1 MSLQETT
8 PFFSVIIPTYNRS
21 KAVVQAVES
30 VLKQTYT
37 NFEVLVIDD
46 GSTDDTSTVTKTL
59 SKQDK
64 RIVYIFQ
71 ENQERSAA
79 RNNGVA
85 IAKGEFVCF
94 LDSDDAFLPNHLALL
109 AKTIDRKDKVVALYH
124 VHGELRNREKAT
136 PITFP
141 EHVENENKLKYVLS
155 TAIIPTS
162 FVCVSKEILEKIRF
176 NTDLYVGEDRELWS
190 RIVTEYPIILS
201 NQQTVVQY
209 DLGDRTVDI
218 SNLKTAKENLRTTQ
232 LILKR
237 IKTDSPRRLQRQLL
251 SSAYFKLAQSYGA
264 NNKSAISIAFTL
276 RAIITHQNEYTPSLL
291 IFLIKTSGLGFL
303 LPSRFK

>member
-1 MSLQETT
+1 MSLQETA

-21 KAVVQAVES
+21 KAVVKAIES

-37 NFEVLVIDD
+37 NFELLVIDD
-46 GSTDDTSTVTKTL
+46 GSTDDTSIVMKTL
-59 SKQDK
+59 SEQDN
-64 RIVYIFQ
+64 RIVYVFQ

-85 IAKGEFVCF
+85 LAKGEFICF
-94 LDSDDAFLPNHLALL
+94 LDSDDALLPNHLLEL
-109 AKTIDRKDKVVALYH
+109 AKAIDSKNKATALYH
-124 VHGELRNREKAT
+124 VNGELRNAEKAT
-136 PITFP
+136 QITFP
-141 EHVENENKLKYVLS
+141 EHMANENKLEYVLS

-162 FVCVSKEILEKIRF
+162 FVCISKEILEKHRF
-176 NTDLYVGEDRELWS
+176 NTDLHVGEDRELWS

-232 LILKR
+232 LILKHL
-237 IKTDSPRRLQRQLL
+237 KTDLPRRLQRQML
-251 SSAYFKLAQSYGA
+251 SSAYFKLAQSYDA
-264 NNKSAISIAFTL
+264 NNKFATSMGFTL
-276 RAIITHQNEYTPSLL
+276 RAIITHQNEYTPSLI
-291 IFLIKTSGLGFL
+291 IFLIKTSSLGFL
-303 LPSRFK
+303 LPARFK